1 MIERIN
7 IILSQYQEVEFKGI
21 CENVEGYIKEI
32 LSYKPDEVYPELKEI
47 YAKCAFDDNSESGYV
62 YASINSMLNRWK
74 ELGIR

>member
-1 MIERIN
+1 M
-7 IILSQYQEVEFKGI
+7 SQYQEGEFKGI

-47 YAKCAFDDNSESGYV
+47 YAKCTFDDNSESGYV
-62 YASINSMLNRWK
+62 YASINSMLNQWK

>member
-21 CENVEGYIKEI
+21 RENVEGYIKEI

-47 YAKCAFDDNSESGYV
+47 YAKCTFDDNSKSGYV
-62 YASINSMLNRWK
+62 YASINSMLNQWK
-74 ELGIR
+74 ELGIC